1 MNEISISINL
11 PITIFFS
18 ITLLAIGVCLFLI
31 GYFCGMHRGIGG
43 VSSLIEHR
51 PKNFFD
57 NTVITKNNKISID
70 STKVV
75 TDIRTDN
82 LEKKYESLGEIKNS
96 EDSISESINKLK
108 NLKR

>member
-1 MNEISISINL
+1 MNEISLTINT
-11 PITIFFS
+11 PTIIFFS

-31 GYFCGMHRGIGG
+31 GYFYGLSKNANG
-43 VSSLIEHR
+43 VFNMVADR

-57 NTVITKNNKISID
+57 DKVINNKKISID

-75 TDIRTDN
+75 TDIKTDN
-82 LEKKYESLGEIKNS
+82 LEKKYESLGEVKHS
-96 EDSISESINKLK
+96 EDSISGSINKLK

>member
-1 MNEISISINL
+1 MNDITLTINT
-11 PITIFFS
+11 PTIIFFS

-31 GYFCGMHRGIGG
+31 GYFYGLSKNTNG
-43 VSSLIEHR
+43 VFNMVSDR

-57 NTVITKNNKISID
+57 DKVVNNKKISID

-75 TDIRTDN
+75 TDIKTDN
-82 LEKKYESLGEIKNS
+82 LEKKYESLGEFKQS
-96 EDSISESINKLK
+96 EDNISGSISKLK

>member
-11 PITIFFS
+11 PTMIFFS

-31 GYFCGMHRGIGG
+31 GYFYGLSKVGNG
-43 VSSLIEHR
+43 VSNLVIDR

-57 NTVITKNNKISID
+57 NNVTKSNKISID
-70 STKVV
+70 NTKVV
-75 TDIRTDN
+75 TDIKTDN

-96 EDSISESINKLK
+96 EDNISGSINKLK

>member
-11 PITIFFS
+11 PTMIFFS

-31 GYFCGMHRGIGG
+31 GYFYGLSKIGNG
-43 VSSLIEHR
+43 VSNLVIDR
-51 PKNFFD
+51 PKNFFGH
-57 NTVITKNNKISID
+57 NVTKNNKISID
-70 STKVV
+70 NTKVV
-75 TDIRTDN
+75 TDIKTDN

-96 EDSISESINKLK
+96 EDNISESINKLK

>member
-1 MNEISISINL
+1 MNEISLTINT
-11 PITIFFS
+11 PTIIFFS

-31 GYFCGMHRGIGG
+31 GYFYGLSKNTIGVFNM
-43 VSSLIEHR
+43 VSDR

-57 NTVITKNNKISID
+57 DKVVNNKKISID

-75 TDIRTDN
+75 TDIKTDN
-82 LEKKYESLGEIKNS
+82 LEKKYESLGEFKQS
-96 EDSISESINKLK
+96 EDNISGSISKLK

>member
-1 MNEISISINL
+1 MNEISLTINT
-11 PITIFFS
+11 PTIIFFS

-31 GYFCGMHRGIGG
+31 GYFYGLSKNTNG
-43 VSSLIEHR
+43 VFNMVSDR

-57 NTVITKNNKISID
+57 DKVVNNKKISID

-75 TDIRTDN
+75 TDIKTDN
-82 LEKKYESLGEIKNS
+82 LEKKYESLGEFKQS
-96 EDSISESINKLK
+96 EDNISGSISKLK

>member
-1 MNEISISINL
+1 MNEISLIINI
-11 PITIFFS
+11 PTIILFS

-31 GYFCGMHRGIGG
+31 GYFYGLYRTVNG
-43 VSSLIEHR
+43 VSNLAMDS
-51 PKNFFD
+51 PKSFFD
-57 NTVITKNNKISID
+57 DKVIKNKKISID

-82 LEKKYESLGEIKNS
+82 LEKKYESLGEFKHS
-96 EDSISESINKLK
+96 EDDISESISKLK